1 MQINKPHAAGESGD
15 RIGEL
20 VFAADVAL
28 LLFASFPQS
37 LDVFAER
44 RSQLAVVRT
53 IISLS

>member
-28 LLFASFPQS
+28 LLFASFP
-37 LDVFAER
+37 
-44 RSQLAVVRT
+44 
-53 IISLS
+53 